1 MQEQLRALSGSIVS
15 EHALSEQIS
24 DLREVRATIR
34 AQLHATESSLADA
47 RREVAA
53 LRLKE
58 QEQSRRIVTLEIDVA
73 KAQTQPA
80 ESPQVLLRIQELD
93 SRNKDLQSEIVS
105 LKKEYADLSSQL
117 QQSSTEARNVT
128 ECLATA
134 QAKLEA
140 TQEETARL
148 REEKSTSET
157 QATLEREQLR
167 EELSNAA
174 NMQLANMQS
183 EHMNAIHQLKLE
195 RSPAEEKLKNVTK
208 QVDMLRAEK
217 EKVEIETSQLRSLL
231 KEARNEKEAV
241 IGSRK
246 ALQLH
251 LDEMEVRMLETNNKY
266 ADLQAELNKA
276 KDQVKAKDLEITAL
290 QASLAKRTGSS
301 KVTELNNNI
310 RRAQST
316 GKRHALRRDSEHA
329 SIDQSPSVQPTSSKT
344 SKASANRHQVVVE
357 DSQPTE
363 KPSFASIDDFMLEDP
378 FASYAQE
385 GSQTVVGEDISH
397 LFPSTPGAGSR
408 EKDLD
413 YSRKSVSQT
422 TIVSETQRTQ
432 HQSFREATPYGS
444 TQITNKTRSQSQTR
458 TQSKSRQFNAMSRSL
473 AATSPTK
480 VTSSR
485 RASSH
490 REASI
495 TRESTQPQGSVK
507 DPRPEKRDTVSAGFN
522 DTNSQ
527 VRPSKLQKAEPARQ
541 VKALGRVI
549 EDSQSPL
556 LNGRSRKPTRKPSA
570 PRG

>member
-1 MQEQLRALSGSIVS
+1 MQEQLRALSGRIVS

-34 AQLHATESSLADA
+34 AQLHTTESSLADA

-134 QAKLEA
+134 QAKLEV

-195 RSPAEEKLKNVTK
+195 RSPAEEKLRNVTK
-208 QVDMLRAEK
+208 QVNMLKAEK
-217 EKVEIETSQLRSLL
+217 EKVETETSQLRSLL

-241 IGSRK
+241 FGSRK
-246 ALQLH
+246 ALQLR
-251 LDEMEVRMLETNNKY
+251 LDEMEVRMVEKNNKY
-266 ADLQAELNKA
+266 ADLQAELNKT
-276 KDQVKAKDLEITAL
+276 KDQVKAKDLEFTAL
-290 QASLAKRTGSS
+290 QASLAKRIGSS
-301 KVTELNNNI
+301 EVTEPNNM
-310 RRAQST
+310 
-316 GKRHALRRDSEHA
+316 HAPM
-329 SIDQSPSVQPTSSKT
+329 DQSPSVRPTSSKT
-344 SKASANRHQVVVE
+344 SKPFADRHPLVVE

-385 GSQTVVGEDISH
+385 GSQNVAGEDISH
-397 LFPSTPGAGSR
+397 LFPSTPGAGSHG
-408 EKDLD
+408 KDLD
-413 YSRKSVSQT
+413 YSRKSVLKT

-432 HQSFREATPYGS
+432 HQSFCEATPYGS
-444 TQITNKTRSQSQTR
+444 TQITNKTRSQSQAR
-458 TQSKSRQFNAMSRSL
+458 THSKSKQLDATSRSL

-527 VRPSKLQKAEPARQ
+527 VRRSKLQKAEPARQ
-541 VKALGRVI
+541 AKALGRVI
-549 EDSQSPL
+549 EDSQSPR
-556 LNGRSRKPTRKPSA
+556 LNGRSRKMTRKPSA